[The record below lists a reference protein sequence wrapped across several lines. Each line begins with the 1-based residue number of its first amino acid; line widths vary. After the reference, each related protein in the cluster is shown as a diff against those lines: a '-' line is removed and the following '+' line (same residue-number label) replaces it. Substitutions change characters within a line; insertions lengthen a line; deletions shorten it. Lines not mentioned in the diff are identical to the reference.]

1 MEKSILQVFA
11 KAPIPGKVKT
21 RLIPVLGDQGACD
34 LHQQLVKDCLQKF
47 CDFFTLQ
54 LWCSEYHP
62 FFQACQTHFGV
73 SLHRQQGVDLGERM
87 AYALASVAPAPVI
100 LIGSDCPSLEVQTI
114 EDGFAALRQGETV
127 VLAPAE
133 DGGYVLIGMQ
143 RLVGELFIDMPWGSS
158 QVLTLTRTRLR
169 ELELDWKEL
178 PTQWDID
185 YPKDVERWQMTTDN

>member
-1 MEKSILQVFA
+1 MVKGILQIFA

-21 RLIPVLGDQGACD
+21 RLIPVLGTQGACD
-34 LHQQLVKDCLQKF
+34 LHQQLVKHCLQKF
-47 CDFFTLQ
+47 CGFFTLH
-54 LWCSEYHP
+54 LWCGEYHP

-73 SLHRQQGVDLGERM
+73 SLHYQQGADLGERM

-100 LIGSDCPSLEVQTI
+100 LIGSDCPSLEVQII
-114 EDGFAALRQGETV
+114 EEGFAALRQGEMV

-143 RLVGELFIDMPWGSS
+143 QVVRELFIDMPWGSS
-158 QVLTLTRTRLR
+158 QVLTLTRARLR
-169 ELELDWKEL
+169 ALGLGWKEL

-185 YPKDVERWQMTTDN
+185 YPKDVERWQLITDN